1 MPSNSGWAVRLTV
14 MTAIGVLTVSMVG
27 FLASVE
33 THSHLFTLVPALGRQ
48 RRTSRDLS
56 QRIPVRTNSSD
67 QTTAHALPN
76 AKRDDA
82 P

>member
-1 MPSNSGWAVRLTV
+1 MPPNPGWAVRLTI
-14 MTAIGVLTVSMVG
+14 MTAIGVLTS
-27 FLASVE
+27 LEA
-33 THSHLFTLVPALGRQ
+33 HSHLFTLVPALGRQ

-67 QTTAHALPN
+67 QTTTHALPN

-82 P
+82 HHE